1 MNSLPLP
8 LNLRK
13 CLYIMVL
20 QKVEVEVIFAKYFEG
35 KAFLSFTIPLVSV
48 ISMFL

>member
-8 LNLRK
+8 LHGTPFHKGVFEDL
-13 CLYIMVL
+13 
-20 QKVEVEVIFAKYFEG
+20 VEVEVIFAKYFEG